1 MKETLTTRQEWVL
14 KYLKSK
20 ETTIGF
26 QFVSPSEIGKAWRKA
41 NGVDKSWYDSS
52 DYSGLASPICKALVA
67 KGLALRNERGHY
79 KFLQSGPLDIQET
92 NPDFAKSVN
101 PKIPAIVENSTYGV
115 HASVSDTESARIAYN
130 ASNGYIL
137 VANLGHGNDIY
148 KKKNP
153 DGITWSYFSQKG
165 QVFNQIWNEMI
176 ATKEEFI
183 AIAKD
188 LYSMGYQVIVTEIE
202 STNFKYDIGQ
212 LVFYIKD
219 NLIHAA
225 KVISRSHSEIT
236 GSAVYE
242 TVHGI
247 FDETRVFASKAQLI
261 STL

>member
-1 MKETLTTRQEWVL
+1 MKETLTDRQEWVL

-20 ETTIGF
+20 GTV
-26 QFVSPSEIGKAWRKA
+26 FVSPSEIGKAWRKA

-67 KGLALRNERGHY
+67 KNLAIRNKNGHY
-79 KFLQSGPLDIQET
+79 QFLKSGPLDIEET
-92 NPDFAKSVN
+92 NPDFAKPV
-101 PKIPAIVENSTYGV
+101 KAEIPAIVANSTYGI
-115 HASVSDTESARIAYN
+115 HSSTKEAEAARIAYN

-153 DGITWSYFSQKG
+153 DGTSWSYYSQKG
-165 QVFNQIWNEMI
+165 QVFNQIWNEMF

-188 LYSMGYQVIVTEIE
+188 LYSMGYQVVVTEIE

-212 LVFYIKD
+212 LIFYIKD

-225 KVISRSHSEIT
+225 KVISRSRSEKT
-236 GSAVYE
+236 GQVIYE
-242 TVHGI
+242 TVHGT
-247 FDETRVFASKAQLI
+247 FDEDRVFASKAQLI